1 MVVKNNS
8 NVFNW
13 LLAIFISTIF
23 ILGHLFLSKEVFGD
37 EINTSSANNTD
48 IDSHVNIEVKPLP
61 GFTPNENDDS
71 MKIEFITPDGMVED
85 EEAARKNGIYKF
97 YKSADITQV
106 HSESVIAISFCK
118 KKGNVQDLDSFIL
131 GNTQNLKEFFSNQK
145 LTVGL
150 LHLPMDVVKKFEVMG
165 IPYQAITF
173 LIDAGNNKPSHNCA
187 MFYFETPDGFWSINW
202 TAPREILEREGRE
215 RGIFL
220 SLIKFT
226 SIIIKRP
233 DGNVEVHM
241 W

>member
-1 MVVKNNS
+1 MKKQNS
-8 NVFNW
+8 SIFSWSAIVFIN
-13 LLAIFISTIF
+13 LLLIFVYSVS
-23 ILGHLFLSKEVFGD
+23 LKEAFGN
-37 EINTSSANNTD
+37 EINSSVSTQTD
-48 IDSHVNIEVKPLP
+48 IGSKDNIEVKPLP
-61 GFTPNENDDS
+61 GFMPNEKDES
-71 MKIEFITPDGMVED
+71 MNIVFTTPDDMVED
-85 EEAARKNGIYKF
+85 EEAARKYGIYKL
-97 YKSADITQV
+97 YKSADSKQV
-106 HSESVIAISFCK
+106 DPKSVIAISFSK
-118 KKGNVQDLDSFIL
+118 KKGSILDLKSFIL
-131 GNTQNLKEFFSNQK
+131 GNTLNIKKLFPNQE
-145 LTVGL
+145 LTVGML
-150 LHLPMDVVKKFEVMG
+150 QLPEDVIKKFEVMG
-165 IPYQAITF
+165 IPYQAISF